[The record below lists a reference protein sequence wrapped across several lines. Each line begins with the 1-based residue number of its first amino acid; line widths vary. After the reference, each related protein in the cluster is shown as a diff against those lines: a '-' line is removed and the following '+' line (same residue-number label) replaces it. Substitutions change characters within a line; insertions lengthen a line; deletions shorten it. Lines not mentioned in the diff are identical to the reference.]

1 MIKNTNEKKNRIHN
15 FTVLFYN
22 KLAEINEETFP
33 LGMITTEFLNITK
46 EQVDKFTNLLID
58 AYKVLDRVYMK
69 SSFIHLSPYSKGNF
83 KDFEVAFK
91 KLLDVVNT
99 LPLYKQL
106 EIDSSD
112 WIDRLR
118 NVFHTYPK
126 EDGYEELCKSLQSIQ
141 IIRDEIVVYQK
152 YLLMFVDEFLEKAK
166 LRNSHYYAL
175 ALYDFLSNEQ
185 VQAELQKDKDSG
197 TIVQFMLEHTAS
209 SEFVAWPD
217 LNDTEK
223 YAIGE
228 RKVFKSLAG
237 FIIYDLLKALSAGNS
252 PRKCHNCGIHFLLT
266 AGYPD
271 VYCDNPIEGDPKG
284 RTCKDLGPHNPK
296 KYKKNAVTQAVQTL
310 KDRLK
315 KQLGDGRIELDE
327 HDNFLAYGKSLAKQF
342 EDGDMPEHEIAEAIS
357 NISNSRRRKIIDEIQ
372 E

>member
-1 MIKNTNEKKNRIHN
+1 MIKNTNEKQNRIHN

-46 EQVDKFTNLLID
+46 EQVDEFTNLLID
-58 AYKVLDRVYMK
+58 AYKVLDKVYMK

-91 KLLDVVNT
+91 NLFNIVNI

-106 EIDSSD
+106 DIDSSD

-126 EDGYEELCKSLQSIQ
+126 EDSYIELCKSLQSIQ

-175 ALYDFLSNEQ
+175 ALYDFLSNER

-197 TIVQFMLEHTAS
+197 TIVQFKLEHTVS

-217 LNDTEK
+217 LNDREK
-223 YAIGE
+223 YTIGE
-228 RKVFKSLAG
+228 RKVFDCLAG

-252 PRKCHNCGIHFLLT
+252 PRKCHNCGMHFLLT

-271 VYCDNPIEGDPKG
+271 VYCNNPIEGDPKG
-284 RTCKDLGPHNPK
+284 RTCKDLGPHHPK
-296 KYKKNAVTQAVQTL
+296 KYKENAVKHAMQTL
-310 KDRLK
+310 KERLK
-315 KQLGDGRIELDE
+315 KQLSDGRIELKE
-327 HDNFLAYGKSLAKQF
+327 HDKHWNYGQSLAKQF
-342 EDGDMPEHEIAEAIS
+342 EDGDMPEHEIVEALS
-357 NISNSRRRKIIDEIQ
+357 RISNSRKRKIVYEIH

>member
-1 MIKNTNEKKNRIHN
+1 MIKNTNEKQNHIYN

-22 KLAEINEETFP
+22 KLAEINGETFP

-46 EQVDKFTNLLID
+46 EQVEEFTSHLIE
-58 AYKVLDRVYMK
+58 AFRVLDKVCMK
-69 SSFIHLSPYSKGNF
+69 SSFIHLSPNTKGNF

-91 KLLDVVNT
+91 SLLNIVNT

-106 EIDSSD
+106 DIDSSN
-112 WIDRLR
+112 WIDSLRNDFYALPKEEVYKRLR
-118 NVFHTYPK
+118 ISL
-126 EDGYEELCKSLQSIQ
+126 ELIQ
-141 IIRDEIVVYQK
+141 LIRDEIIVYQK
-152 YLLMFVDEFLEKAK
+152 YLLIFVDEFLEKAK
-166 LRNSHYYAL
+166 LRNSHCYAL

-197 TIVQFMLEHTAS
+197 TIVQFMLEHTTS

-217 LNDTEK
+217 LNDQKK

-296 KYKKNAVTQAVQTL
+296 KYKKNTVTQAVQTL

-315 KQLGDGRIELDE
+315 KQLSDGRIKLDE
-327 HDNFLAYGKSLAKQF
+327 HDNFLAYGKHLAKQF

-357 NISNSRRRKIIDEIQ
+357 NISNSRKRKIIDEIH

>member
-1 MIKNTNEKKNRIHN
+1 MIKNTNEKQNHIYN

-22 KLAEINEETFP
+22 KLAEINGETFP

-46 EQVDKFTNLLID
+46 AQVEEFTNHLIE
-58 AYKVLDRVYMK
+58 AFRVLDKVCMK
-69 SSFIHLSPYSKGNF
+69 SSFIHLSPNAKGDF

-91 KLLDVVNT
+91 SLLDIVNT

-106 EIDSSD
+106 DIDSSD
-112 WIDRLR
+112 WIDSLR
-118 NVFHTYPK
+118 NDFYALPK
-126 EDGYEELCKSLQSIQ
+126 EEVYKRLCISLELIQ
-141 IIRDEIVVYQK
+141 LLRDEIIVYQK
-152 YLLMFVDEFLEKAK
+152 YLLMFVDEFLEKSK

-197 TIVQFMLEHTAS
+197 TIVQFMLEHTVS

-217 LNDTEK
+217 LNGQKK

-271 VYCDNPIEGDPKG
+271 VYCNKPIEGDPKG
-284 RTCKDLGPHNPK
+284 RTCKDLGPHNPD
-296 KYKKNAVTQAVQTL
+296 KYKKNAVTHAMKSL
-310 KDRLK
+310 KERLK
-315 KQLGDGRIELDE
+315 KQLGDGRIGLQE
-327 HDNFLAYGKSLAKQF
+327 HDNYLDFGKSLAKQF
-342 EDGDMPEHEIAEAIS
+342 ENGEAPEHEIAEAIS
-357 NISNSRRRKIIDEIQ
+357 NISNKRKRKIINDD
-372 E
+372 

>member
-1 MIKNTNEKKNRIHN
+1 MIKNTNEKQNHIYD

-22 KLAEINEETFP
+22 KLAEINGETFP
-33 LGMITTEFLNITK
+33 LGTITTEFLNITN
-46 EQVDKFTNLLID
+46 EQVDKFTNLLIE
-58 AYKVLDRVYMK
+58 AFQVLKRVYMK
-69 SSFIHLSPYSKGNF
+69 SSFIHLSPYSKGDF

-91 KLLDVVNT
+91 NLLDIVNT

-106 EIDSSD
+106 DIDSSD
-112 WIDRLR
+112 WIDSLR
-118 NVFHTYPK
+118 NDFYALPK
-126 EDGYEELCKSLQSIQ
+126 EEGYKELCISLELIQ
-141 IIRDEIVVYQK
+141 LIRDEIIVYQK

-175 ALYDFLSNEQ
+175 ALYDFLSNEK
-185 VQAELQKDKDSG
+185 VQAELQKDRESG
-197 TIVQFMLEHTAS
+197 TIVQFILEHTAS

-217 LNDTEK
+217 LNDPKK

-271 VYCDNPIEGDPKG
+271 VYCENPIEGDPKG

-296 KYKKNAVTQAVQTL
+296 KYKKNAVTQAIQTL
-310 KDRLK
+310 KERLK
-315 KQLGDGRIELDE
+315 KQLGDGRIELNE
-327 HDNFLAYGKSLAKQF
+327 HDNFLAYGKHLAKQF
-342 EDGDMPEHEIAEAIS
+342 EDGKAPEHEIAEAIS
-357 NISNSRRRKIIDEIQ
+357 NISNKRKRKIIDEIH

>member
-1 MIKNTNEKKNRIHN
+1 MIKNTNEKQNRIHN

-33 LGMITTEFLNITK
+33 LGTITTEFLNITK
-46 EQVDKFTNLLID
+46 EQVDKFTDLLIE
-58 AYKVLDRVYMK
+58 AFKVLDKVYMK
-69 SSFIHLSPYSKGNF
+69 SSFIHLSPNAKGDF

-91 KLLDVVNT
+91 NLLDMVNT

-106 EIDSSD
+106 DIDSSD
-112 WIDRLR
+112 WIDSLSD
-118 NVFHTYPK
+118 VFHTYPK
-126 EDGYEELCKSLQSIQ
+126 EKSYAELCKSLQSIQ
-141 IIRDEIVVYQK
+141 IIRDEIIVYQK

-175 ALYDFLSNEQ
+175 ALYDFLSNDK
-185 VQAELQKDKDSG
+185 VQSELQKDKDSG

-209 SEFVAWPD
+209 SEFVAWRD
-217 LNDTEK
+217 LNDQKK

-228 RKVFKSLAG
+228 RKVFISLAG

-315 KQLGDGRIELDE
+315 KQLGEGRIQLKE
-327 HDNFLAYGKSLAKQF
+327 HDDYLDFGKSLAEQF
-342 EDGDMPEHEIAEAIS
+342 KNGEAPEHEIAEAIS
-357 NISNSRRRKIIDEIQ
+357 RISNSRKRKIIDEIQ